1 MRLRDVLDKPGLRL
15 RLLAGAQHVDRP
27 VRRVY
32 TTDLLD
38 PGRYLSG
45 GELVLTGLMWRRTP
59 EDSETFVA
67 ALAAAEVCALGAGDA
82 ALGSVPADLVDACH
96 RHSLPL
102 FEVPVEVSF
111 RTITEEVAPALWAER
126 ASGLATVLG
135 RHRDLIA
142 AMAGGARLTDL
153 LPRVAAELGVVCWLL
168 TPTGRLVAASRP
180 MADDER
186 AAFAHA
192 YLTADR
198 LPHQAVNNG
207 RRITLLPVGGRPDRR
222 LTGWFLVVEAVD
234 GPTPE
239 GPRGQ
244 IVQAPTAGTAPE
256 PEAVEELVAL
266 AALDRAQHDEARRV
280 ERRLAGQLLRSLES
294 TVDQTELSAR
304 LVACGL
310 PPDAELAVVVATLG
324 GPVEDA
330 VAVVE
335 ELVRT
340 GDEPAAVA
348 PLADG
353 AAVGAV
359 LAAAPGLPD
368 RLRARVDTLA
378 AGLGPPSKGPTA
390 GTAPDA
396 LAVGVSEPAR
406 GPAALRAALDE
417 ARHAHGFAAARRA
430 AAVVV
435 PANELASH
443 LLLLAGVPAAA
454 RRAFR
459 ERLLGPLVAYDRA
472 HGADLLHTLDE
483 FLRASGSWT
492 RCAQTL
498 HVHVNTLRYRIHRI
512 EDLTGRDLDTFADR
526 VDLFLALRLPPT

>member
-96 RHSLPL
+96 RHALPL

-126 ASGLATVLG
+126 ATGLATVLG
-135 RHRDLIA
+135 RHRDLIV

-168 TPTGRLVAASRP
+168 APTGRLIAASQP
-180 MADDER
+180 MAGCER

-198 LPHQAVNNG
+198 LPHQAAYDG
-207 RRITLLPVGGRPDRR
+207 RRVTLLPVGGRPDRR
-222 LTGWFLVVEAVD
+222 LTGWFLAVEAVD
-234 GPTPE
+234 GPRRQT
-239 GPRGQ
+239 RH
-244 IVQAPTAGTAPE
+244 APVADTAPE

-280 ERRLAGQLLRSLES
+280 ERRLASQLLRSLES

-304 LVACGL
+304 LLACGL
-310 PPDAELAVVVATLG
+310 PPDAELTVVVATLG
-324 GPVEDA
+324 GPPEDA
-330 VAVVE
+330 VTVVE

-353 AAVGAV
+353 AAIAAV
-359 LAAAPGLPD
+359 LASASGLTD
-368 RLRARVDTLA
+368 QLRARVDTLA
-378 AGLGPPSKGPTA
+378 AGLGTI
-390 GTAPDA
+390 PDA

-417 ARHAHGFAAARRA
+417 ARHAHGFAAARPA
-430 AAVVV
+430 PTAVV

-483 FLRASGSWT
+483 FLHASGSWT
-492 RCAQTL
+492 RCAQSL

-512 EDLTGRDLDTFADR
+512 EELTGRDLDTFADR